1 VCYSLLLLNTDLH
14 VADLSTRMSRNQF
27 VRNTLAV
34 IQMQLHPSRNTKGSA
49 SDMDYD
55 DSNSVRGNNS
65 DGQETISM
73 GRSKRSGSIT
83 SWNSIARDTGSGSQ
97 VASHSP
103 GEQPSRNGSTS
114 SVYESKPQN
123 SSATSVVYNRSWEID
138 MENLLKV
145 LFVNSFVVHWDL
157 KRSPIRTCTMQSK
170 VSKYSNLS
178 PVLSGQDHLHRL

>member
-1 VCYSLLLLNTDLH
+1 
-14 VADLSTRMSRNQF
+14 
-27 VRNTLAV
+27 
-34 IQMQLHPSRNTKGSA
+34 
-49 SDMDYD
+49 MDYD